1 MGKGLTQDLKEH
13 IAVHGKDCGGVSALI
28 STSAPKQKRA
38 TKVVTAK
45 SKAPAMKS
53 KVDAKKI
60 KSTLGNTITSKREYF
75 KAHGNIGFGEVK
87 SLVAKSGFSIERT
100 PYNNRKFVLTDKDNV
115 QHLFNWAPH
124 VKLLHEKISDLGIDS
139 FLKKYEIKSGA
150 NIVDQKTTERKPSK
164 RQIKLEQRQNSSR
177 IDEINTRIT
186 DITLEIMHYTT
197 KRGSDKHM
205 KLREEMKALHEER
218 RNLGFEKIANGALTK
233 EEMDLAKKRGQEKR
247 KERKAQREMKKKGIG
262 RE

>member
-1 MGKGLTQDLKEH
+1 MGKGLTQELKEH
-13 IAVHGKDCGGVSALI
+13 VAIHGKDCGGVSALI
-28 STSAPKQKRA
+28 SASAPKQKRA
-38 TKVVTAK
+38 TKVMTAK
-45 SKAPAMKS
+45 SKAPVMKS
-53 KVDAKKI
+53 KIDSKKI

-150 NIVDQKTTERKPSK
+150 NIVDQKTTERKKSQ
-164 RQIKLEQRQNSSR
+164 RQVKIEKRQNSSR

-197 KRGSDKHM
+197 KRGSDKHK
-205 KLREEMKALHEER
+205 KLRDEMKALHEER
-218 RNLGFEKIANGALTK
+218 RNLGFERDSQAHANK
-233 EEMDLAKKRGQEKR
+233 EDMEEARKRGIEKR
-247 KERKAQREMKKKGIG
+247 KERKAMREAKRKGVG
-262 RE
+262 RD